1 MNKIRAILT
10 GSLVWLL
17 VFTTFLV
24 LAYLPRFKDS
34 LDLQAFIVAILIIPF
49 AILGASIYYKNGNK
63 DHGLMVGIIMVITA
77 LLLDVLITVPFV
89 VIPTGG
95 SYHSFFTYPPLWV
108 LVLINVLTTYFYW
121 KRKIVNS
128 SSNYI

>member
-34 LDLQAFIVAILIIPF
+34 LDLQASIVAILIIPF
-49 AILGASIYYKNGNK
+49 AIFGASIYYKNGNK

-108 LVLINVLTTYFYW
+108 LVLINISTIYFYW